1 MLAGSVAL
9 MAILYQPGRDPSRV
23 YYGTDTRAQS
33 LLVGALLAMLMLDRP
48 VVRRDVARVALQVA
62 GLVAAAGL
70 AVMWVTFS
78 DHADQL
84 YRGGFLLEAVLVAVV
99 IASVVQPRPGPLG
112 ALLSVGWI
120 RWIGQISYGLY
131 LYHWPVF
138 ITLDEA
144 RTGLDGYALF
154 AVRLAVTFG
163 IATALVL
170 PGRGP
175 HPEGHVHRCA
185 ASARSCPVSRSRC
198 SPGSSSPP
206 PARLRRRSRSRPP
219 TSRPPRP
226 TSSASPASAIPRG

>member
-1 MLAGSVAL
+1 

-99 IASVVQPRPGPLG
+99 IAAVVQPRPGPLG
-112 ALLSVGWI
+112 RALVGGMDPVDRPDLVRALPVPLARVHHARRGAHRARRLRAVRRSVG
-120 RWIGQISYGLY
+120 G
-131 LYHWPVF
+131 H
-138 ITLDEA
+138 
-144 RTGLDGYALF
+144 
-154 AVRLAVTFG
+154 VRDRD
-163 IATALVL
+163 ALVL
-170 PGRGP
+170 PGRGARSGRARSP
-175 HPEGHVHRCA
+175 FA
-185 ASARSCPVSRSRC
+185 ASACSCPVSRSRC

-219 TSRPPRP
+219 TSRHPRP
-226 TSSASPASAIPRG
+226 TSSASPASAIRRG